1 MTKIN
6 GKAEWSEVDI
16 FENEDILT
24 GGEEG
29 SANKQAQALTNR
41 TEWLKEHLVERVN
54 GKKIAEKSVII
65 TAEDI
70 LVKGKQTIQEE
81 LEQKSNRDHTHAFGG
96 GAPEVTPE
104 MVGKYLGVNA
114 EGTGTEW
121 VEVKELPGM
130 RLWESKP
137 LFLLKNGPVLDFHGL
152 NIAPNECKCDALI
165 ICREPDRGY
174 LKGEQAS
181 NAGTYYGGMI
191 YPLIPALYKDIIL
204 LGVGM
209 SLSMFDKAKNTMVH
223 AGVDLAKWDI
233 VFRIWY

>member
-1 MTKIN
+1 MAKIN
-6 GKAEWSEVDI
+6 GKPEWSEVDI

-29 SANKQAQALTNR
+29 SANKQAQALANR
-41 TEWLKEHLVERVN
+41 TEWLKEALELGGADGLSAYGVAVKN
-54 GKKIAEKSVII
+54 GFEGTEAEWLENLK
-65 TAEDI
+65 
-70 LVKGKQTIQEE
+70 VKGKKGDTGVGI
-81 LEQKSNRDHTHAFGG
+81 A
-96 GAPEVTPE
+96 EVTLADA
-104 MVGKYLGVNA
+104 GKFLIVNV

-121 VEVKELPGM
+121 VGVKESPGM

-181 NAGTYYGGMI
+181 NAGTYYGGFI

-223 AGVDLAKWDI
+223 TGVDFTKWDV